1 MAPFPLPAR
10 THESNPHLDST
21 PAPSP
26 GPSISSWRLQRT
38 RDAAVLTW
46 DVERGALISSFQIQ
60 AQESPDLSRATMSK
74 DWTSLLTLGPRD
86 RSAVVPLLPQKPQV
100 WVFRILPTLGL
111 QPGTP
116 SDSRV
121 YRAGELEP
129 LGFVLG

>member
-1 MAPFPLPAR
+1 MALFPLPAR

-21 PAPSP
+21 PTPP

-60 AQESPDLSRATMSK
+60 AQVENPDLSKATASK
-74 DWTSLLTLGPRD
+74 DWISLLTLGAQD
-86 RSAVVPLLPQKPQV
+86 RSAVVPLLPQKPRA
-100 WVFRILPTLGL
+100 WVFRILPTLGN

-116 SDSRV
+116 SQSQV
-121 YRAGELEP
+121 YRAGE
-129 LGFVLG
+129 